1 MAEKTDNK
9 NQEDDEP
16 REQDADN
23 LKRMKQVV
31 KNVISNCY
39 ANLSESLSGCLSDF
53 ANKMLSE
60 QLITD
65 SVMRKA
71 DFNEI
76 IGDYKAGISTI
87 FKYTELQGYCSKLLD
102 VLRSLGGPAQR
113 TADYLESEL
122 NKSFQEKFGHFLFP
136 QPREVRINSSPS
148 ISSCPPTTKRP
159 YASDSNFFK
168 IYISEIN
175 PIQDQP
181 SVKNNQITEESTSPD
196 PSCPTIT
203 KSSFSVPDSFV
214 SGKSLGTTFDKPTEE
229 DSGVSHTVQSDN
241 LVPDIAMATEKEND
255 EFYLST
261 SAEETNTNVSCRTD
275 QTIITTNN
283 NKPAAGTN
291 PPSEHLSMV
300 KDKEDNPS
308 YTNGQ
313 KELDDLSDGERD
325 GHVKTSCIYVPPGSL
340 LSQLPTQL
348 PQNNKIRSDEL
359 QQPYIPITLIQEN
372 ESIQHQA
379 TSDNTGIHKRKQ
391 DILATDVI
399 QRECKGYEEV
409 KHDEI
414 YMSISNEISTKK
426 STLLSTDE
434 TIRPYIV
441 IIITI
446 LFSFLLC
453 LPYMGKQTLP
463 CKL

>member
-255 EFYLST
+255 EFYLSM

-275 QTIITTNN
+275 QSIITTNN
-283 NKPAAGTN
+283 SKPAAGTN
-291 PPSEHLSMV
+291 PPSEHLIMV
-300 KDKEDNPS
+300 KDKQDNPS

-313 KELDDLSDGERD
+313 KELDDLVEFEQERD
-325 GHVKTSCIYVPPGSL
+325 GHCRAVS
-340 LSQLPTQL
+340 
-348 PQNNKIRSDEL
+348 
-359 QQPYIPITLIQEN
+359 
-372 ESIQHQA
+372 
-379 TSDNTGIHKRKQ
+379 SDNTGIHKRKR

-414 YMSISNEISTKK
+414 YMSTSNEISTKK

-441 IIITI
+441 IIISI